1 MQAKVKGRVALI
13 AGAGDEIGRD
23 IAQRLAG
30 AGAVVVLCDGNAGPL
45 DSMARKI
52 SASGGAATSMAID
65 MSSPVEIGRTVQRVV
80 AVHGKIDI
88 LVNNGPDPEGKPLV
102 TLTAEDL
109 AGTLRDSLGSQ
120 FHFLREVVP
129 VMQRN
134 GWGRV
139 VNINS
144 LPYLG
149 MPKCA
154 HVAAAKSGLFGL
166 TRAIALEVARNNVT
180 VNCVVKGD
188 IAVGNNTED
197 QLQKIASG
205 IPVKRAGLPSD
216 VSYAV
221 GFFASDTADYITGQ
235 TFFVC
240 GGKSN
245 YFSMSV

>member
-1 MQAKVKGRVALI
+1 MQAKVKGRVALV
-13 AGAGDEIGRD
+13 AGASDEIGRD
-23 IAQRLAG
+23 IAERLAG
-30 AGAVVVLCDGNAGPL
+30 AGAIVVLCDGNAGLL
-45 DSMARKI
+45 DSTVRKI
-52 SASGGAATSMAID
+52 SASGGSATTMAID
-65 MSSPVEIGRTVQRVV
+65 MSSPVEIGRAVERVV
-80 AVHGKIDI
+80 AAHGKIDI

-102 TLTAEDL
+102 TVTAEDL
-109 AGTLRDSLGSQ
+109 AGVLRNSLGTQ
-120 FHFLREVVP
+120 AHFLREVVP

-134 GWGRV
+134 SWGRV

-149 MPKCA
+149 LPKHS

-166 TRAIALEVARNNVT
+166 TRSIALEVARNNVT

-188 IAVGNNTED
+188 IAVDGYSDD

-205 IPVKRAGLPSD
+205 IPVKRAGRPSD